1 MAFSAAAAD
10 ERVLRRYSW
19 RRRAECVAARRPGYL
34 CAARVVSPA
43 AERHACAEGSRSD
56 EISRTLSI
64 HVRDERPS
72 GYDGRSTSV

>member
-1 MAFSAAAAD
+1 
-10 ERVLRRYSW
+10 
-19 RRRAECVAARRPGYL
+19 
-34 CAARVVSPA
+34 VVSPA